1 MRQIVLLLREK
12 KGRSIDERLGE
23 ILSGPIFAK
32 LIEKIPEL
40 KTSVK
45 IIDGDFQKPD
55 LGMTKEAQDYL
66 FEETQIVLH
75 AAADVRFDQT
85 LKKAVQV
92 NVRGTRDLLRM
103 ALKMKKLEVKFNI
116 LINGYS

>member
-1 MRQIVLLLREK
+1 MLLLREK

-32 LIEKIPEL
+32 LIEKKPEL
-40 KTSVK
+40 KASVK

-55 LGMTKEAQDYL
+55 LGMTKEALEYL
-66 FEETQIVLH
+66 HKETQIILH

-85 LKKAVQV
+85 IKKAVEV
-92 NVRGTRDLLRM
+92 NVRGTRDLMRM
-103 ALKMKKLEVKFNI
+103 AMKMKKLEVKFNI
-116 LINGYS
+116 LFDG